1 MSDDY
6 RHWQICAGKNDM
18 QVTFTMEQD
27 QVDAIVMAKLEDHI
41 EDCYVHKFS
50 KIEQSEI
57 NKKVTDA
64 LWVVYEYLAGDYR
77 VQELK
82 ETIETKLKNCL
93 QDLEKKTMNR
103 DDIIRMAGHR
113 EVPPWVMKLVQD
125 CVDAEREECAK
136 VCEETTVPWT
146 QHVYNGACMACAVSI
161 RARGMK

>member
-50 KIEQSEI
+50 KTEQSEI

-64 LWVVYEYLAGDYR
+64 LWVVYEYLAGGYR

-82 ETIETKLKNCL
+82 ETIETKLKICL
-93 QDLEKKTMNR
+93 QDLDEK
-103 DDIIRMAGHR
+103 
-113 EVPPWVMKLVQD
+113 Q
-125 CVDAEREECAK
+125 
-136 VCEETTVPWT
+136 
-146 QHVYNGACMACAVSI
+146 
-161 RARGMK
+161 